1 MNDRN
6 LLRGLFLIV
15 VSLGFGLGSLRYSI
29 GQFSHAG
36 PGLFPLMVSCLLLL
50 IGVVSVV
57 RSRFVE
63 PEHMT
68 FNFRNIAIILG
79 SLASFALVSEFVNVT
94 AGIVAMVF
102 LSAFSASTYS
112 VARNIKISIGL
123 FLVALAFH
131 KLLGLNLVL
140 Y

>member
-50 IGVVSVV
+50 IGVISVV
-57 RSRFVE
+57 RSRYVK
-63 PEHMT
+63 PERMDLH
-68 FNFRNIAIILG
+68 FKNIAIILG
-79 SLASFALVSEFVNVT
+79 SLAGFALTSQFINVT
-94 AGIVAMVF
+94 AGIVVMVF
-102 LSAFSASTYS
+102 LSSFAASSYS
-112 VARNIKISIGL
+112 VSRNIKIAIGL
-123 FLVALAFH
+123 FLIALAFH
-131 KLLGLNLVL
+131 KLLGLNLPL